1 MSNKPRAENPCRE
14 RRADVFA
21 LQSESATRCGADD
34 RQRCGRR
41 RLVEQQLSAFR
52 LWTDSTFPSATTP
65 KELVK
70 IAKHRCIIGRDYERP
85 GWRGLHHHATLCIA
99 AYGFLVT
106 ERSHSPYIYTR
117 RSTGATRPGISARL
131 PSPRLAARTVIILT
145 PSQPCT
151 SRSPEISQR
160 LPCCPKALLNYL

>member
-1 MSNKPRAENPCRE
+1 MSNKPPADNPCRE

-70 IAKHRCIIGRDYERP
+70 IAKHRCIIGRDYEGP

-106 ERSHSPYIYTR
+106 ERSHSPYIYIR
-117 RSTGATRPGISARL
+117 AGRLELRAPGFPPDFHPRG
-131 PSPRLAARTVIILT
+131 SPRAPSLSLLHRNHAHQGRQRYLSDSLAAPRR
-145 PSQPCT
+145 C
-151 SRSPEISQR
+151 
-160 LPCCPKALLNYL
+160 